1 MRTILGLSAYYHD
14 AAAALLVDGRIV
26 AAAQEERFSRIKH
39 DAAFPAQAIAWCLRE
54 AGLRIEDLDLVAFY
68 EKPLLKLDRLLET
81 YFATAPA
88 SLRSFLRSMPLWLKQ
103 KAHVGRELGRG
114 LGPAYTR
121 RFVFPEHHLSHAASA
136 FLPSPFEEAAI
147 LTLDGVG
154 EWATA
159 SVGRGRG
166 NRVELLDELRFPHS
180 LGLLYSAFTVL
191 TGFEVNDGE
200 YKLMGLAPYGEPRF
214 KDLILERLI
223 DLKADGSFRLDMRW
237 FGYAHGLT
245 MTTPR
250 LHRLLGRGPR
260 RKDEPL
266 TALDMDLAASIQ
278 AVTEE
283 VMVRAA
289 RHALQRAGSKRL
301 CLAGGVALNCVGN
314 GRILREAGVEDLWI
328 QPAAGDAGGALGAA
342 LWTWHGL
349 LDKPRTALAS
359 DAQQG
364 SRLGPAFG
372 SDEVRALLEREGAR
386 YERCADEGA
395 LCAQVAGL
403 LAEGKVVGWFQ
414 GRLEYG
420 PRALGGRSILADPRS
435 PEMQSRVNQMV
446 KFRESFRPFAPAVL
460 AEQADDWFDLDGH
473 ASPYMLLV
481 APVAASRRVAPTEEE
496 RALQGLARLG
506 ARRSSV
512 PAVTHVDGSAR
523 IQTVDR
529 AREPRFHAL
538 LTAFERL
545 TGCPVLINTSFN
557 VKDEPIVATPQDAWR
572 TYLAT
577 GIDVL
582 VLEDCVVRVK
592 PAQGA
597 VARAATRAATTDVLE
612 GAPPRDLPPAPT
624 PSALALF
631 VATPLLLLG
640 VVAGLLRWRA
650 GLTTLP
656 PVLLVLGALASLTLL
671 LAPGLRHPAHD
682 AWGRVVRPVGRLL
695 TALLLGA
702 IYLLVLTPLAL
713 LARLLGRDPLQR
725 RLDRGA
731 SSYWRP
737 RSRVSDVD
745 DAFRAS

>member
-1 MRTILGLSAYYHD
+1 VRTILGLSAFYHD

-39 DAAFPAQAIAWCLRE
+39 DAAFPAQAVAWCLRE
-54 AGLRIEDLDLVAFY
+54 AGLSVGDVDLVAFY

-81 YFATAPA
+81 YFATAPR
-88 SLRSFLRSMPLWLKQ
+88 SLRSFLRSMPLWIKH

-114 LGPAYTR
+114 LGAGYTR
-121 RFVFPEHHLSHAASA
+121 RFVYPEHHLSHAASA

-159 SVGRGRG
+159 SVGRGQDS
-166 NRVELLDELRFPHS
+166 RVELLEELRFPHS
-180 LGLLYSAFTVL
+180 LGLLYAAFTVL
-191 TGFEVNDGE
+191 AGFEVNDGE

-223 DLKADGSFRLDMRW
+223 DLKQDGSFRLDMRW

-260 RKDEPL
+260 GKDEPL
-266 TALDMDLAASIQ
+266 TVLDMDLAASIQ

-283 VMVRAA
+283 VMLRAA
-289 RHALQRAGSKRL
+289 RHALKSTGSKRL

-314 GRILREAGVEDLWI
+314 GRLLREAGVEDLWI
-328 QPAAGDAGGALGAA
+328 QPASGDAGGALGAA

-349 LDKPRTALAS
+349 LGRPRTPLAS

-364 SRLGPAFG
+364 SRLGPAFT
-372 SDEVRALLEREGAR
+372 SEQVRSALDVAGAR
-386 YERCADEGA
+386 YERLADEAA
-395 LCAQVAGL
+395 LCGTVADL

-420 PRALGGRSILADPRS
+420 PRALGGRSILADPRG

-460 AEQADDWFDLDGH
+460 AERADSWFDLGGH

-481 APVAASRRVAPTEEE
+481 APVAASRRVEATERE
-496 RALQGLARLG
+496 RALEGLARLG
-506 ARRSSV
+506 ASRSTI
-512 PAVTHVDGSAR
+512 PAVTHVDGTAR
-523 IQTVDR
+523 IQTVER
-529 AREPRFHAL
+529 AREPRLHAL
-538 LTAFERL
+538 LAAFEAR
-545 TGCPVLINTSFN
+545 TGCPLLINTSFN

-572 TYLAT
+572 TFLAT

-582 VLEDCVVRVK
+582 VLEDCVVTTK
-592 PAQGA
+592 PAGSEWA
-597 VARAATRAATTDVLE
+597 PAASRATTRDVLE
-612 GAPPRDLPPAPT
+612 GTLAQAVTPLPT
-624 PSALALF
+624 PLALVLF
-631 VATPLLLLG
+631 VATPLVFLG
-640 VVAGLLRWRA
+640 VLAGLLHWRA
-650 GLTTLP
+650 GLVTLP
-656 PVLLVLGALASLTLL
+656 LVLALLGALASLTLL
-671 LAPGLRHPAHD
+671 LAPRLRRPAHA
-682 AWGRVVRPVGRLL
+682 AWMSAVRPIGRLL

-713 LARLLGRDPLQR
+713 LARLLGRDSLER
-725 RLDRGA
+725 RLERA
-731 SSYWRP
+731 APSYWRAHP
-737 RSRVSDVD
+737 RASQVD
-745 DAFRAS
+745 DAFRPS